1 VINTPIPV
9 TIAYTIEMGSAV
21 RFTALFYPVLN
32 SINPQS
38 IRASGDIAS
47 LFEFLEANLRDG
59 HRPLQSVVE
68 ALVRQGQAEY
78 KSPTTKPV
86 VASAGDDGEPE

>member
-1 VINTPIPV
+1 MINAAIPV
-9 TIAYTIEMGSAV
+9 TVQWTPPIGPPV
-21 RFTALFYPVLN
+21 LFTALFYPALN
-32 SINPQS
+32 TVNPKS

-47 LFEFLEANLRDG
+47 LFEFLDANIKDQ
-59 HRPLQSVVE
+59 HRPLQAIVE

-78 KSPTTKPV
+78 HSPSIKPV